1 MERTYVLSI
10 FDYMEE
16 FMTEFKNDK
25 YFVRKTIVY
34 YDEPSCIEKG
44 LLDTFELVTTQSTN
58 YENWRAILDLKTC
71 IDCRSKHGQIYR
83 IDEVVDPAPPLHIN
97 CRCDIIPLESIEAGN
112 ATKNNNEG
120 ADYWLKYFGE
130 LPEYY
135 VTKNKAKSLG
145 WRQGKLPSNYI
156 PGKMIMGG
164 VYHNKNGHLPD
175 APGRVWY
182 EADINYNDG
191 RRNRHRVLWSN
202 DGLIFVT
209 YDHYSTFYEII

>member
-1 MERTYVLSI
+1 MLHLLFKRKQLKN
-10 FDYMEE
+10 EE
-16 FMTEFKNDK
+16 CYHK
-25 YFVRKTIVY
+25 RA
-34 YDEPSCIEKG
+34 
-44 LLDTFELVTTQSTN
+44 
-58 YENWRAILDLKTC
+58 ENINIIKR
-71 IDCRSKHGQIYR
+71 Y
-83 IDEVVDPAPPLHIN
+83 LHIN
-97 CRCDIIPLESIEAGN
+97 CRCDIIPMESIEAGN

-145 WRQGKLPSNYI
+145 WRQGKSPSNYI

-182 EADINYNDG
+182 EADINYYDG
-191 RRNRHRVLWSN
+191 RRNRTSYH
-202 DGLIFVT
+202 I
-209 YDHYSTFYEII
+209 YD